1 MAQVTE
7 QDFFGGAIR
16 GVVPQGWIDGSDLR
30 EIPDHQELFLS
41 PNTLSNYIFEINQR
55 VSQQDA
61 LATFTTYSHQH
72 PTLTAGSGTA
82 ATASTE
88 TVDQAAALHH
98 LNDLCDEGDAMQ
110 IVAPPTRVEP
120 SRLSAYAPPGSSVS
134 AYKGVVQF
142 LSTSRRRGGRIHA
155 PTNGTTES
163 VTDAAVAGA
172 GLDGV
177 SDAAPVSKVT
187 CHYLMVRLEAQETDL
202 LAFFNVPHEEF
213 DKNGDARGLSRE
225 EAVAE
230 ETVSA
235 LVGQLEIR
243 DWGLFV

>member
-1 MAQVTE
+1 
-7 QDFFGGAIR
+7 
-16 GVVPQGWIDGSDLR
+16 
-30 EIPDHQELFLS
+30 
-41 PNTLSNYIFEINQR
+41 
-55 VSQQDA
+55 
-61 LATFTTYSHQH
+61 
-72 PTLTAGSGTA
+72 
-82 ATASTE
+82 
-88 TVDQAAALHH
+88 
-98 LNDLCDEGDAMQ
+98 MQ
-110 IVAPPTRVEP
+110 IVVPPTRVEP
-120 SRLSAYAPPGSSVS
+120 GRLVASAPPGSSVS

-155 PTNGTTES
+155 PTNETTES

-177 SDAAPVSKVT
+177 SGAAPVTKVT
-187 CHYLMVRLEAQETDL
+187 CHYLMVRLVAQETDL

-235 LVGQLEIR
+235 LVGRLEIR
-243 DWGLFV
+243 EWGLFV